1 MTNTLVNGVMN
12 ITVQAIL
19 SILGVVATYLITVAV
34 SYFKK
39 KREALIKQMGTDQ
52 YDATYS
58 IAKSIY
64 FAVEQIFKFVPAAAE
79 QKRKMFDS
87 ELIKRVPVLTQEE
100 LDHFREAIVGEVNT
114 QIKQSQILEQAPAFN
129 PQTESADPIQTD
141 IKDIQETVQVAAD
154 VPPILDNATNIA
166 Q

>member
-1 MTNTLVNGVMN
+1 MTNTLLNGVLN
-12 ITVQAIL
+12 IMVQAIL

-39 KREALIKQMGTDQ
+39 KREALIKQIGADE
-52 YDATYS
+52 YNSTYN

-64 FAVEQIFKFVPAAAE
+64 FSIEQIFKFIPAAAE

-87 ELIKRVPVLTQEE
+87 ELIKKVPTLTQEE
-100 LDHFREAIVGEVNT
+100 LDHFREAVVGEVNS
-114 QIKQSQILEQAPAFN
+114 QIKQSQILQPTEGYN
-129 PQTESADPIQTD
+129 PQKEIADPIQAP
-141 IKDIQETVQVAAD
+141 QEAS
-154 VPPILDNATNIA
+154 TNSTTTIA